1 MLFQVAEKSAI
12 ISFCKTHYEVLLKQS
27 REFFLLFLVWFTLII
42 KEWTDLDDMQTYFNL
57 C

>member
-42 KEWTDLDDMQTYFNL
+42 KE
-57 C
+57 